1 MTAFYLKLLITPLLM
16 LSISLAA
23 KRWGTHIG
31 GLLSGLP
38 VTSASVMLF
47 LSLEQGAGF
56 ASMAVPGAL
65 AGVAA
70 IQATYLFYFIV
81 TRRVSAS
88 MGCIAALA
96 FYVAAALLMNWLGS
110 LTASIAI
117 TLCLVASIVG
127 ITSKGVEESKGH
139 CVPVPK
145 WIIPMRMLTATL
157 LLLVITV
164 GAQWL
169 GPVVSGFL
177 APIPV
182 IAWPLAVFAHVHGG
196 RYELGAIVRGNAIGA
211 VGVIGFYLTLKLMVF
226 QWGIYMTVATGVAL
240 AVVITTLLAALMKN
254 SQ

>member
-23 KRWGTHIG
+23 KRWGTQVA

-47 LSLEQGAGF
+47 LSLEQGPEF
-56 ASMAVPGAL
+56 VSLAVPGAL

-81 TRRVSAS
+81 TKRISAL
-88 MGCIAALA
+88 MGCMAALA
-96 FYVAAALLMNWLGS
+96 FYVLAAFCMNGLGS
-110 LTASIAI
+110 LAASIG
-117 TLCLVASIVG
+117 TTFCLIALILGATSNGGGASPG
-127 ITSKGVEESKGH
+127 RY
-139 CVPVPK
+139 VPLPA

-157 LLLVITV
+157 LLLLITA

-196 RYELGAIVRGNAIGA
+196 RYELAAIVRGNAIGA
-211 VGVIGFYLTLKLMVF
+211 VGVIGFYLAVKMMVLPL
-226 QWGIYMTVATGVAL
+226 GVYTAVATGVLL
-240 AVVITTLLAALMKN
+240 AVVITALLARVVN
-254 SQ
+254 GRR